1 MSHPRAPFALTTC
14 LVSARKEAK
23 IQSEKAN
30 HANTHGVRLVRP
42 VSGSVVGYGN
52 VNPGVK
58 VEVFDKPEVWADD
71 SLSLNEKRK
80 RQNLIATASTDSK
93 GKFDFRG
100 VRKGSYEVQF
110 STGNG
115 GWNILSVLVNVDP
128 AGSHDRFCVQLSLE
142 GAGPKPSVEACH

>member
-1 MSHPRAPFALTTC
+1 MRILTVCALCVLFTGIC
-14 LVSARKEAK
+14 VAVV
-23 IQSEKAN
+23 
-30 HANTHGVRLVRP
+30 THETISYPASIKRI
-42 VSGSVVGYGN
+42 SGSVVGYGN

-80 RQNLIATASTDSK
+80 RQKLIATSSTDSK

-100 VRKGSYEVQF
+100 LPIGSYEVQF
-110 STGNG
+110 SNGNG
-115 GWNILSVLVNVDP
+115 GWNILSVLVNVNP
-128 AGSHDRFCVQLSLE
+128 AGSHDRLCVQLSLE